1 MKAAITGTE
10 AAPPG
15 GLPDGSPSGLPSGVG
30 VRRRFRPSLGATLVT
45 VLGLAVAIGLGTWQ
59 LERLQWKTDLV
70 ARVASR
76 MAEPPAPLPVRIDDP
91 AAWEFRPV
99 TLTGRFLND
108 REMPLIARP
117 HQGRVGYELLV
128 PFQRADGAG
137 IVLVNRGFIP
147 MDLRDP
153 ATRPAGRVTGE
164 VAVKGIVRLPQQ
176 PGLFQPGNGTPQPGS
191 AWMRPDPPAMAA
203 ALSLDNVAPVVVE
216 MLPGQS
222 FGSPNA
228 GLTGAPPGTLA
239 GIEPRV
245 DLPNN
250 HLQYALTWYGLA
262 VTLAGIYV
270 LSQRKRA
277 DTGTDGRSDDRI
289 SGA

>member
-1 MKAAITGTE
+1 MMAASTGTG
-10 AAPPG
+10 AAG
-15 GLPDGSPSGLPSGVG
+15 DGAGSRQ
-30 VRRRFRPSLGATLVT
+30 RRRFRPSLGASLVT
-45 VLGLAVAIGLGTWQ
+45 ALGLAVAIGLGTWQ

-70 ARVASR
+70 ARIGTQ
-76 MAEPPAPLPVRIDDP
+76 MAEAPVPLPARIDDP

-99 TLTGRFLND
+99 TLAGNFFND
-108 REMPLIARP
+108 REFLLIARP

-147 MDLRDP
+147 MDRRDP
-153 ATRPAGRVTGE
+153 ASRPAGQVKGE
-164 VAVKGIVRLPQQ
+164 VSVKGIVRLPQQ
-176 PGLFQPGNGTPQPGS
+176 PGLFQPGNGTPQQGA
-191 AWMRPDPPAMAA
+191 AWMRADPPAMAA
-203 ALSLDNVAPVVVE
+203 ALSLDRVAPVIVE

-222 FGSPNA
+222 FGSRNG
-228 GLTGAPPGTLA
+228 GLSGAPPGTLA

-245 DLPNN
+245 ELPNN

>member
-1 MKAAITGTE
+1 MKAATTGTG
-10 AAPPG
+10 AAG
-15 GLPDGSPSGLPSGVG
+15 DGAGSHE
-30 VRRRFRPSLGATLVT
+30 RRRFRPSLGATLVT
-45 VLGLAVAIGLGTWQ
+45 LVGLAVAIGLGTWQ

-70 ARVASR
+70 ARIASR
-76 MAEPPAPLPVRIDDP
+76 MAEPPAPLPPRIDDP

-108 REMPLIARP
+108 REMLLIARP

-137 IVLVNRGFIP
+137 ILLVNRGFVP

-153 ATRPAGRVTGE
+153 ASRPAGRVEGE
-164 VAVKGIVRLPQQ
+164 VAVSGIVRLPQQ

-191 AWMRPDPPAMAA
+191 AWMRADPPAMAA
-203 ALSLDNVAPVVVE
+203 ALSLDRVAPVLVE
-216 MLPGQS
+216 MLPGQT
-222 FGSPNA
+222 FGSSNA
-228 GLTGAPPGTLA
+228 GLTGAPSSIMAGTLA

>member
-1 MKAAITGTE
+1 MKAATTGTGT
-10 AAPPG
+10 AAA
-15 GLPDGSPSGLPSGVG
+15 DGAGSRE
-30 VRRRFRPSLGATLVT
+30 RRRFRPSLGATLVT
-45 VLGLAVAIGLGTWQ
+45 VIGLALAIGLGTWQ

-70 ARVASR
+70 ARIASR
-76 MAEPPAPLPVRIDDP
+76 IAEPPVPLPARIDD
-91 AAWEFRPV
+91 ASAWEFRPV
-99 TLTGRFLND
+99 TLSGHFLND
-108 REMPLIARP
+108 REILLIARP

-137 IVLVNRGFIP
+137 ILLVNRGFIP

-153 ATRPAGRVTGE
+153 ASRPAGQVKGE
-164 VAVKGIVRLPQQ
+164 VSVKGIVRLPQQ
-176 PGLFQPGNGTPQPGS
+176 PGLFQPGNGTPQPGT
-191 AWMRPDPPAMAA
+191 AWMRADPPAMAA
-203 ALSLDNVAPVVVE
+203 ALSLDRVAPVLVE
-216 MLPGQS
+216 MLPGQT
-222 FGSPNA
+222 FGPPDA
-228 GLTGAPPGTLA
+228 GLTGAPPGALA

-277 DTGTDGRSDDRI
+277 DTGTDGPSDDRI

>member
-1 MKAAITGTE
+1 MKAATTGTG
-10 AAPPG
+10 AA
-15 GLPDGSPSGLPSGVG
+15 GSGAGSRE
-30 VRRRFRPSLGATLVT
+30 RRRFRPSLGATLVT

-70 ARVASR
+70 ARIASQI
-76 MAEPPAPLPVRIDDP
+76 AEPPVPLPAHIDDP

-99 TLTGRFLND
+99 TLSGHFLND
-108 REMPLIARP
+108 RELLLIARP

-153 ATRPAGRVTGE
+153 PSRPAGQVKGD
-164 VAVKGIVRLPQQ
+164 VGVKGIVRLPQQ
-176 PGLFQPGNGTPQPGS
+176 PGLFQPGNGMPQPGS

-203 ALSLDNVAPVVVE
+203 ALSLDRVAPVVVE
-216 MLPGQS
+216 MLPGQT
-222 FGSPNA
+222 FVGQNA
-228 GLTGAPPGTLA
+228 GLTGAPSSIPAGTLT

>member
-1 MKAAITGTE
+1 MKAATTGTG
-10 AAPPG
+10 AA
-15 GLPDGSPSGLPSGVG
+15 GSGAGSRE
-30 VRRRFRPSLGATLVT
+30 RRRFRPSLGATLVT

-70 ARVASR
+70 ARIASQI
-76 MAEPPAPLPVRIDDP
+76 AEPPVSLPSRIDDP

-99 TLTGRFLND
+99 TLSGHFLND
-108 REMPLIARP
+108 KELLLIARP

-153 ATRPAGRVTGE
+153 ASRPAGQVKGD
-164 VAVKGIVRLPQQ
+164 VGVKGIVRLPQQ
-176 PGLFQPGNGTPQPGS
+176 PGLFQPGNGMPQPGS

-203 ALSLDNVAPVVVE
+203 ALSLDRVAPVVVE
-216 MLPGQS
+216 MLPGQT
-222 FGSPNA
+222 FGGQNA
-228 GLTGAPPGTLA
+228 GLTGTPAGTLA